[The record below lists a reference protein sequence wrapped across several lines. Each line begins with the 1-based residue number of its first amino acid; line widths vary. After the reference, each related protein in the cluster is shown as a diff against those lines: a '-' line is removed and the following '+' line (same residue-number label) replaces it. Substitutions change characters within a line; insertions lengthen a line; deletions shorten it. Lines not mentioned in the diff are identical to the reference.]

1 MPTPNLP
8 QQFDYDAPVF
18 PVSVASQLADMHPQ
32 TLRGY
37 DRLGLVVPQ
46 RARGRGRR
54 YSLRDV
60 AKLRHVQRLSK
71 DEGIN
76 LEGIRRIIQLEA
88 QIDGL
93 QVQLIRLNDTLQRI
107 QNSPEAA
114 RLFTAESTGDV
125 HHGRYRTRER
135 LAITYR

>member
-1 MPTPNLP
+1 MTQNLP
-8 QQFDYDAPVF
+8 EQFNFDAPVF

-60 AKLRHVQRLSK
+60 AKLRHIQRLSQ

-76 LEGIRRIIQLEA
+76 LEGIRRIIELEG
-88 QIDGL
+88 QIESL
-93 QVQLIRLNDTLQRI
+93 QQQVARLNETLQRV
-107 QNSPEAA
+107 QASPAEA

-125 HHGRYRTRER
+125 HHGRYRSRQR

>member
-1 MPTPNLP
+1 MSTQNLP

-60 AKLRHVQRLSK
+60 SKLRHVQRLSQE
-71 DEGIN
+71 DGIN
-76 LEGIRRIIQLEA
+76 LEGIRRIIQLETH
-88 QIDGL
+88 IEGL
-93 QVQLIRLNDTLQRI
+93 QVQVQRLNEMLQRI
-107 QNSPEAA
+107 QASPEAA

-125 HHGRYRTRER
+125 HHGRYRTRDR